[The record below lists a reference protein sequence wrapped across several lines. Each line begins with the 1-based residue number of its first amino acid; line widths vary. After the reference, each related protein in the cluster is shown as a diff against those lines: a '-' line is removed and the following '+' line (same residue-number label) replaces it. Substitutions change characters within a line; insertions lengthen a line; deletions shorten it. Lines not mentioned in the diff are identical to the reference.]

1 MSRLELIATATFAM
15 EAVVARE
22 LKQLGYN
29 DLTVENN
36 QVSFRADEEAIAR
49 CNLWLRVADRVKL
62 VIGRFTATSFDML
75 FELTKSLP
83 WEDWLPANACFPV
96 QGKSVKSQLFSVSDC
111 QAIVKKAIV
120 ERLKQKYH
128 KQWFPED
135 GPLFPIEVALLKDV
149 VTLTVDTSGEALHK
163 RGYRQLV
170 SQAPLRETMAAG
182 LINLSFWNAD
192 RPFLDPFCGSGT
204 LPIEAALMARNIA
217 PGLKR
222 DFAAEQWPRLPKKL
236 WQRVRQEAD
245 DAIDRERQVE
255 IMGTDI
261 DGEILKAA
269 RQNAERAGVLSD
281 IHFQQMPVSEVRS
294 SKHYGVVITNPPYGE
309 RLSDRLAVTQLYQE
323 LAKTLRPLETWS
335 FYILTAF
342 QEFERAFGQRADRR
356 RKLYN
361 GDLLCQY
368 YQYYGPRP
376 PRS

>member
-62 VIGRFTATSFDML
+62 IIGRFTATSFDML

-294 SKHYGVVITNPPYGE
+294 SKHYGVVIPNPPYGE

>member
-62 VIGRFTATSFDML
+62 IIGRFTATSFDML

>member
-1 MSRLELIATATFAM
+1 MSKLELIATATFAM

-22 LKQLGYN
+22 LQALGYD

-36 QVSFRADEEAIAR
+36 QVSFRADEAAIVQS
-49 CNLWLRVADRVKL
+49 NLWLRVADRVKL
-62 VIGRFTATSFDML
+62 VIGRFTATSFEAL

-83 WEDWLPANACFPV
+83 WEEWLPANACFPV
-96 QGKSVKSQLFSVSDC
+96 QGKSVKSQLFSISDC

-120 ERLKQKYH
+120 ERLKQKYN

-149 VTLTVDTSGEALHK
+149 VTLTIDTSGEALHK

-182 LINLSFWNAD
+182 LINLSYWNPD

-204 LPIEAALMARNIA
+204 FPIEAALVARNIA

-222 DFAAEQWPRLPKKL
+222 GFAAEQWPRLSKRL
-236 WQRVRQEAD
+236 WQEARQEAETV
-245 DAIDRERQVE
+245 IDWERPLE

-269 RQNAERAGVLSD
+269 RQNATRAGVQAD
-281 IHFQQMPVSEVRS
+281 IHFQQIPVSEVRS
-294 SKHYGVVITNPPYGE
+294 SKHYGVIITNPPYGE
-309 RLSDRLAVTQLYQE
+309 RLSDRQAVEQLYKE
-323 LAKTLRPLETWS
+323 LAKTLEPLTSWS
-335 FYILTAF
+335 YYILTAF
-342 QEFERAFGQRADRR
+342 PEFERAFGRRADRR

-368 YQYYGPRP
+368 YQFFGPRP

>member
-1 MSRLELIATATFAM
+1 M
-15 EAVVARE
+15 
-22 LKQLGYN
+22 
-29 DLTVENN
+29 
-36 QVSFRADEEAIAR
+36 
-49 CNLWLRVADRVKL
+49 
-62 VIGRFTATSFDML
+62 
-75 FELTKSLP
+75 
-83 WEDWLPANACFPV
+83 

-269 RQNAERAGVLSD
+269 RQNAERAGVLGD

-294 SKHYGVVITNPPYGE
+294 SKHYGVLVTNPPYGE
-309 RLSDRLAVTQLYQE
+309 RLGDRLAVTQLYQE

-342 QEFERAFGQRADRR
+342 PEFERAFGQRADRR